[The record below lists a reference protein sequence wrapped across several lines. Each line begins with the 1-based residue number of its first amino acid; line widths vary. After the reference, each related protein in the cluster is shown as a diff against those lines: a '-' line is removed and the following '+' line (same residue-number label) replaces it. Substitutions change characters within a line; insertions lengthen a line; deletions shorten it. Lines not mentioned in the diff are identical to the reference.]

1 MNGLLPGLAGL
12 RLGVPT
18 GAPKKRAKVAV
29 RPFYGI
35 LQLTPDATPD
45 EIRRNYLLLSRKVHP
60 DKNPGDDQAAARYIQ
75 LKEAYD
81 TLSDPDKRAR
91 YDRGGSAGDDS
102 AAFAEAYAFFRG
114 TPIDTNDIDAYLDG
128 YRGSVVEEED
138 LLSFFRENDG
148 DLAQLLSFIIGSR
161 DEDVPRYL
169 AFFEAAIKAGR
180 LPRKYA
186 NRKKYPFTVTPEGEL
201 EGAPLYDGGEEE
213 ELSEEEEDDGA
224 GPLMHEELLPEEP
237 PEGVPPA
244 LWAALRAGQE
254 RRNQRAR
261 LALTDKRGAP
271 TGADND
277 GGDQRRGISIRE
289 WKRRRAEAELAR
301 NTPITTL
308 KQPGPFD
315 TLVEMLANRLNFD
328 TRKEVAGADADV
340 LCKRVAQ
347 VCNELAVLNN
357 LPALRQENKASID
370 PDFDCANPDARV
382 WKAAHVIF
390 GVDPLADPNHQDPA
404 HRKPPL
410 TKLDGDTWRDSFRAL
425 CKVFGPP
432 DQLQYEVFMRGSR
445 WTAHSVWGELY
456 KSSSLQRKSDVMDE
470 EARRFHARVRALWL
484 RKFGH
489 VSSNDA
495 KYKEYGEFKH
505 SRRAYKLWMQHYPE
519 EATLRTF
526 QREVRNLHIARHEW
540 IGFLIR
546 TVEVII
552 EEAAY
557 THDLAPEERVVFARR
572 GLPSWD
578 STDKTMPTMKQQ
590 IVAFQRDM
598 CRLGNL
604 FYVMKRQTGR
614 FATSASQNPF
624 LGRWELVAR
633 NLWDDDSDSE
643 PETPEH
649 IKREGFTMEGS
660 GGGGGAGDDDGDDGD
675 DSSGSDSD
683 ASSIGGMD
691 GSAPPGWDWD

>member
-18 GAPKKRAKVAV
+18 GAPKKKAKPTV

-35 LQLTPDATPD
+35 LQLEPNADPE

-60 DKNPGDDQAAARYIQ
+60 DKNPGDDQAAARFIQ

-138 LLSFFRENDG
+138 LLAFFKEHDG

-169 AFFEAAIKAGR
+169 AFFEAAVKDGR

-213 ELSEEEEDDGA
+213 DDDGA

-237 PEGVPPA
+237 PAGVAPA

-254 RRNQRAR
+254 RRNERAR
-261 LALTDKRGAP
+261 LALTDKRGAS

-277 GGDQRRGISIRE
+277 GNDEQRRISIKE

-315 TLVEMLANRLNFD
+315 MIVDMLVKRLDFD
-328 TRKEVAGADADV
+328 VRKEVAGGDADV
-340 LCKRVAQ
+340 LCARVTQ

-357 LPALRQENKASID
+357 LPALKQDEKPAID
-370 PDFDCANPDARV
+370 PKYDCANPDAHV

-390 GVDPLADPNHQDPA
+390 GVDPLADPNHRDPA
-404 HRKPPL
+404 HRKPAL

-432 DQLQYEVFMRGSR
+432 DQLQYEVFFTGAR

-456 KSSSLQRKSDVMDE
+456 KSSSLQRKNDVLDEQTSRFETRLRAVWQRKYGHMSSD
-470 EARRFHARVRALWL
+470 
-484 RKFGH
+484 
-489 VSSNDA
+489 DA
-495 KYKEYGEFKH
+495 KYKKYNDFRH
-505 SRRAYKLWMQHYPE
+505 SYRASKQWMQHYPE

-526 QREVRNLHIARHEW
+526 QREVRNPNIARHEW

-546 TVEVII
+546 TIEVII
-552 EEAAY
+552 EEAAF
-557 THDLAPEERVVFARR
+557 THDQLPEERIVFAHR

-578 STDKTMPTMKQQ
+578 STDKTVPTIKQQ

-614 FATSASQNPF
+614 FATSAAQNPF
-624 LGRWELVAR
+624 LGRWELVER

-643 PETPEH
+643 PATPER
-649 IKREGFTMEGS
+649 IKREGFTMERS
-660 GGGGGAGDDDGDDGD
+660 GGGGAGAGDDDDESSDDDD

-683 ASSIGGMD
+683 APSIKGMQ

>member
-18 GAPKKRAKVAV
+18 GAPKKKAKPTV

-35 LQLTPDATPD
+35 LQLEPNADPE

-60 DKNPGDDQAAARYIQ
+60 DKNPADDQAAARFIQ

-81 TLSDPDKRAR
+81 TLSNPDKRAR

-128 YRGSVVEEED
+128 YRGSIVEEED
-138 LLSFFRENDG
+138 LLAFFKENDG

-169 AFFEAAIKAGR
+169 AFFEAAIQAGR

-213 ELSEEEEDDGA
+213 EDDGQ

-237 PEGVPPA
+237 PAGVPPA

-254 RRNQRAR
+254 RRNQRAQ
-261 LALTDKRGAP
+261 LALTDKRGAS
-271 TGADND
+271 TGV
-277 GGDQRRGISIRE
+277 Q
-289 WKRRRAEAELAR
+289 
-301 NTPITTL
+301 TPPIVTL
-308 KQPGPFD
+308 QHPGPFD
-315 TLVEMLANRLNFD
+315 TIVQMLVKRLNFNI
-328 TRKEVAGADADV
+328 RKEVAGGDADV
-340 LCKRVAQ
+340 LCARVTQ
-347 VCNELAVLNN
+347 VCNELSTLNQIPQAN
-357 LPALRQENKASID
+357 ID
-370 PDFDCANPDARV
+370 LVYPEYDCSNPDARV
-382 WKAAHVIF
+382 WMAAHVIF
-390 GVDPLADPNHQDPA
+390 GVDPLADPNHKDPA
-404 HRKPPL
+404 HRKPAL

-425 CKVFGPP
+425 CKAFGPP
-432 DQLQYEVFMRGSR
+432 DQLQYEVLMRGSR
-445 WTAHSVWGELY
+445 WTAYSVWGELY
-456 KSSSLQRKSDVMDE
+456 KSSSLQRKNDVMDE
-470 EARRFHARVRALWL
+470 EQRRFAARVRALWQ
-484 RKFGH
+484 RKFSH
-489 VSSNDA
+489 MSTDDA
-495 KYKEYGEFKH
+495 KYENYAEFRH
-505 SRRAYKLWMQHYPE
+505 TRRAYKLWLQHYPE
-519 EATLRTF
+519 ETTLRAF
-526 QREVRNLHIARHEW
+526 QREVRNPNIARHEW

-546 TVEVII
+546 TVEVVI
-552 EEAAY
+552 EEAAF
-557 THDLAPEERVVFARR
+557 THDSSPEERIVFVHR

-578 STDKTMPTMKQQ
+578 STDKTMPTIKQQ

-614 FATSASQNPF
+614 FATRAAQNPF
-624 LGRWELVAR
+624 LGRWELVSR

-643 PETPEH
+643 PATPER

-660 GGGGGAGDDDGDDGD
+660 GGGGGAGASHADDDNDDDDG
-675 DSSGSDSD
+675 SSGSDSD
-683 ASSIGGMD
+683 ASSIDGMQ
-691 GSAPPGWDWD
+691 GSAPSGWDWD